1 MGKTT
6 VVLVEDHEV
15 VREGLRAL
23 IQPELDIEV
32 VGEARDGRAAVDI
45 TRKVMPNVVVMDVS
59 LPEQN
64 GFQATLQIRRTS
76 KETHVLVL
84 SSYDNLEC
92 VEQMLDAGAS
102 GFLTKR
108 SAANQL
114 IEAIRAVRS
123 GRPFYSPEISKSLQD
138 LRNAAM
144 RSGRPI
150 DEPIELTARE
160 RRALELIAQGL
171 RNKEIAV
178 QMGVSIK
185 TVEKHRQNVMNK
197 LNIHDA
203 AGLTRYA
210 LTKGVIAATTKCQA
224 GPSSSVGI

>member
-23 IQPELDIEV
+23 IQPEADIEI
-32 VGEARDGRAAVDI
+32 VGEACDGRQAVAV
-45 TRKVMPNVVVMDVS
+45 TRELLPNVVVMDIC
-59 LPEQN
+59 LPQQN
-64 GFQATLQIRRTS
+64 GFQATLAIKRAS
-76 KETHVLVL
+76 KDTRVLVL
-84 SSYDNLEC
+84 SSYDDLEC
-92 VEQMLDAGAS
+92 VEQMRDAGVV
-102 GFLTKR
+102 GFLSKR

-114 IEAIRAVRS
+114 VEAIRTVRS
-123 GRPFYSPEISKSLQD
+123 GRTFYSPEVAKRLQD
-138 LRNAAM
+138 FKNAAL
-144 RSGRPI
+144 RAGRPV
-150 DEPIELTARE
+150 DEPVELTARE
-160 RRALELIAQGL
+160 TETLALIAKGL

-185 TVEKHRQNVMNK
+185 TVEKHRQGVMNK

-210 LTKGVIAATTKCQA
+210 LTQGMISASP
-224 GPSSSVGI
+224 GPPSAKRTVGI

>member
-23 IQPELDIEV
+23 ITTEPDLEI
-32 VGEARDGRAAVDI
+32 VGEACDGRAAV
-45 TRKVMPNVVVMDVS
+45 TVAREVLPNVVVMDLC

-64 GFQATLQIRRTS
+64 GFQATLQIKRAS

-84 SSYDNLEC
+84 SSYDDLEC
-92 VEQMLDAGAS
+92 VEQLREAGAV

-114 IEAIRAVRS
+114 VEAIRTVRSGKTFYSPEVAKRLQDFKNAALRS
-123 GRPFYSPEISKSLQD
+123 GRPV
-138 LRNAAM
+138 
-144 RSGRPI
+144 
-150 DEPIELTARE
+150 DEPVELTTRE
-160 RRALELIAQGL
+160 TQALELIAQGL

-178 QMGVSIK
+178 EMGISIK
-185 TVEKHRQNVMNK
+185 TVEKHRQGVMNK
-197 LNIHDA
+197 LNIHDT
-203 AGLTRYA
+203 AGLKRFA
-210 LTKGVIAATTKCQA
+210 LTSGLI
-224 GPSSSVGI
+224 SSK